1 MIVLDANLLIYAY
14 DESSLHHKKAR
25 KWVEKAL
32 SGSESV
38 AIPLQTIA
46 AFLRIMTH
54 RGLPAP
60 RFTIEEAVEIVDAW
74 FDQPNTR
81 MITPDDD
88 HWHLLR
94 QVLLDGQVCGPLATD
109 AQLAAI
115 TMEYGGTLYSTDRDF
130 ARFPGLRWKNPLA
143 STKR

>member
-25 KWVEKAL
+25 KWIEKIL

-38 AIPLQTIA
+38 AIPLQTVA

-60 RFTIEEAVEIVDAW
+60 RFTMEDAVEIVNTW

-81 MITPDDD
+81 MIAPGED
-88 HWHLLR
+88 HLHLFR
-94 QVLLDGQVCGPLATD
+94 QVLLDGQVSGPLVTD

-115 TMEYGGTLYSTDRDF
+115 TMEYGGTLHSTDRDC
-130 ARFPGLRWKNPLA
+130 ARFPGLRWKNPLTSA
-143 STKR
+143 KR